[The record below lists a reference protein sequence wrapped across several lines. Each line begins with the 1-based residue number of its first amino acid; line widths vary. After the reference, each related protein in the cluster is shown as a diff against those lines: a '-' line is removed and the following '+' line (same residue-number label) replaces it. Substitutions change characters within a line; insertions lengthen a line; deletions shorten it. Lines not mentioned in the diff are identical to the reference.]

1 MKPSNELFGLKRVT
15 EAIKAQINGENRPAA
30 GIKVIQH
37 SPAPKAATNSQLAE
51 FEPELRRVL
60 DKCHRG
66 QQANAERLWRKS
78 FDADPTNC
86 LLMLRSVK

>member
-1 MKPSNELFGLKRVT
+1 MSTELHGLKRVAA
-15 EAIKAQINGENRPAA
+15 AIRAEIQPDGKGKAPTPKPASRP
-30 GIKVIQH
+30 
-37 SPAPKAATNSQLAE
+37 ATNSELAE

>member
-1 MKPSNELFGLKRVT
+1 MSTELHGLARVAA
-15 EAIKAQINGENRPAA
+15 AIKAQIGENRPAA
-30 GIKVIQH
+30 GIKVIQT

-60 DKCHRG
+60 DKCQRG
-66 QQANAERLWRKS
+66 QQASLEKLWRKS